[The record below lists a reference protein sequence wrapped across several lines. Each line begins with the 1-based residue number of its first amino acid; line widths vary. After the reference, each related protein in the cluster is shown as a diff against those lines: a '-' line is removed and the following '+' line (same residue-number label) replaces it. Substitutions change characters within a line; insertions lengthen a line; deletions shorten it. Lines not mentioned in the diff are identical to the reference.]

1 MALSVGTL
9 ENLGNT
15 ATAAGRGAPGA
26 RDPAAEANRSGG
38 DYAASTATPATRD
51 SATRRP
57 VRESGEAG
65 QLTSD
70 EQAQIREL
78 QQRDREVRAHEAA
91 HRAAAGGMASGGSYT
106 YKQGPDGRSYAVA
119 GEVSIRMPSTNDPKV
134 RLRQA
139 ETIRRAA
146 LAPADPSP
154 QDRQVAAQASA
165 TAAQA
170 RGDVQ
175 AEQRQQLA
183 ENREKAVAG
192 DDEEKTA
199 TTRYSAAGQRAIAS
213 FQAVGGMGTLHS
225 DPSTI
230 DEMI

>member
-1 MALSVGTL
+1 MDLSFGMPSTIGNGASALDRPARG
-9 ENLGNT
+9 GQGPAP
-15 ATAAGRGAPGA
+15 ATAV
-26 RDPAAEANRSGG
+26 SGG
-38 DYAASTATPATRD
+38 DHAESTAAPATRE

-57 VRESGEAG
+57 VRESGENSR
-65 QLTSD
+65 LTED
-70 EQAQIREL
+70 ERAEVREL
-78 QQRDREVRAHEAA
+78 QKRDREVRAHEAA
-91 HRAAAGGMASGGSYT
+91 HRAAAGGLAGSGSFT
-106 YKQGPDGRSYAVA
+106 YKRGPDGRSYAVG

-139 ETIRRAA
+139 ETVRRAA

-165 TAAQA
+165 MAAQA
-170 RGDVQ
+170 RSEVQ

-183 ENREKAVAG
+183 DIREKAIGRNG
-192 DDEEKTA
+192 DGERSNHEH
-199 TTRYSAAGQRAIAS
+199 RLSGQRAIAS

-225 DPSTI
+225 APSTI